1 MSEICSDVLLLLI
14 KNFLESVG
22 EAKLAKK
29 VSKQINHEVQISEKY
44 QKKFNLNRMIKHYLK
59 EHEDL
64 KHYLEKVTKQI
75 LEAENEDSSSS
86 EEEQKELKK
95 KRKKSDVS
103 IKEKEKPAKRK
114 NSDSVVSHK
123 KKAVNKKVVEEDDG
137 SDFDIDPKKMK
148 EKLGLKIDPQ
158 VNTQKLP
165 FCRIDSSKYQVDNH
179 ALADNSY
186 EHYARV
192 TGYTGGIEANNKL
205 KVTAGRDF
213 RKEKTK
219 FKNKSGFGNSAIT
232 MDVKS
237 TRLDYGEESD

>member
-14 KNFLESVG
+14 KNFLDSVG

-86 EEEQKELKK
+86 EEEKKELKQ
-95 KRKKSDVS
+95 KRKKSES
-103 IKEKEKPAKRK
+103 STKEKDKQAKRK
-114 NSDSVVSHK
+114 NSDSVSNK
-123 KKAVNKKVVEEDDG
+123 KKATNKKVEEEDDG

-186 EHYARV
+186 EHYAKV
-192 TGYTGGIEANNKL
+192 TGYNGGIEANNRL